1 MDTVQ
6 KQDGP
11 VSLSMGYRR
20 HLVPMTSCFK
30 FPFEF
35 QDYLTRKLGF
45 SLFFSLLMTG
55 LEKKKSYVIYATQLL
70 QTNFSKNTVFW
81 KSKYGLPGYCPGCHN
96 LTCKISA
103 NEKTNKKP
111 PQLHHILA
119 VMNCCFQ
126 DYFYNF
132 KETIMKR
139 MDMNNYRR
147 FFLKFD
153 GDRPFQF
160 IYHKK

>member
-11 VSLSMGYRR
+11 VCLSMGCRR
-20 HLVPMTSCFK
+20 HLVPTTSCFK

-55 LEKKKSYVIYATQLL
+55 LKKKKKKKSYVIYATQLL

-81 KSKYGLPGYCPGCHN
+81 KSKYGLPGYCPGCITSHA
-96 LTCKISA
+96 KS
-103 NEKTNKKP
+103 
-111 PQLHHILA
+111 Q
-119 VMNCCFQ
+119 Q
-126 DYFYNF
+126 
-132 KETIMKR
+132 MKR
-139 MDMNNYRR
+139 QTKNLHNCTIFWQWWTAVFKTTSTTLRGP
-147 FFLKFD
+147 LWKEW
-153 GDRPFQF
+153 
-160 IYHKK
+160 I

>member
-55 LEKKKSYVIYATQLL
+55 LEKKKAMLFMLL
-70 QTNFSKNTVFW
+70 
-81 KSKYGLPGYCPGCHN
+81 
-96 LTCKISA
+96 
-103 NEKTNKKP
+103 
-111 PQLHHILA
+111 
-119 VMNCCFQ
+119 NCCRQILVKIQYSEKANMDFQ
-126 DYFYNF
+126 ATALAAITSHA
-132 KETIMKR
+132 KSQQMKR
-139 MDMNNYRR
+139 QTKKLHNCTIFWQWWTAVLKTTSTTLRR
-147 FFLKFD
+147 PLWKEWIWIITGDFF
-153 GDRPFQF
+153 
-160 IYHKK
+160 